1 VSKGL
6 LVMSLKSFV
15 NDKTTWEAFLVE
27 IEERIS
33 TQHRSMESVTDTA
46 ELYRHQGALRALR
59 QLQYLR
65 DKVNGNK

>member
-1 VSKGL
+1 MG
-6 LVMSLKSFV
+6 
-15 NDKTTWEAFLVE
+15 AFLIE

-33 TQHRSMESVTDTA
+33 TQHRSMENVTDTA

>member
-6 LVMSLKSFV
+6 LEMSLKKLV
-15 NDKTTWEAFLVE
+15 NDKQIWDAFLVE
-27 IEERIS
+27 LEERIS

-65 DKVNGNK
+65 DKVNG

>member
-1 VSKGL
+1 MSKGL
-6 LVMSLKSFV
+6 LEMSLKKLV
-15 NDKTTWEAFLVE
+15 NDKQIWDAFLVE
-27 IEERIS
+27 LEERIS

-65 DKVNGNK
+65 DKVNG